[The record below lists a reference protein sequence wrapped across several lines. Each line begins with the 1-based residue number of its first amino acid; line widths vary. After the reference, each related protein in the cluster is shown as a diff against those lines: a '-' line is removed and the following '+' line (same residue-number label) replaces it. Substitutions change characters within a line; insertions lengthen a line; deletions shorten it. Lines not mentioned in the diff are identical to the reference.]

1 MHEDGHELAAEELGH
16 LAVSEVVRLDYRDLV
31 AGHDV
36 RAHREEERALRA
48 GREDEVFRRVY
59 LRAGEG
65 GELRRDVLE
74 DFLSAAVGRVGLRA
88 ALFDALREELE
99 AAGGRQ
105 VRVYV
110 AVAEV
115 YGLAFEF
122 RPAQVERGV
131 FLQAFLS
138 RSVVYSE
145 GAEFFDYVQGERL
158 L

>member
-1 MHEDGHELAAEELGH
+1 MFAPIARKSAPCVPGVRMRFFVGSIFAPEKAESFAAM
-16 LAVSEVVRLDYRDLV
+16 SSRIS
-31 AGHDV
+31 
-36 RAHREEERALRA
+36 
-48 GREDEVFRRVY
+48 
-59 LRAGEG
+59 
-65 GELRRDVLE
+65 RDVLE

-99 AAGGRQ
+99 AAGCRQ

-115 YGLAFEF
+115 DGLAFEL

-138 RSVVYSE
+138 RSVVYAE